1 MKLSSYEPLEND
13 GNIFKN
19 GVFQDG
25 RQRDNK
31 KNKNII
37 SLAPDKIE

>member
-1 MKLSSYEPLEND
+1 MKFSFYEPLEND
-13 GNIFKN
+13 GIIFLN

-31 KNKNII
+31 KYKILYLWPQII
-37 SLAPDKIE
+37 